1 MNSPTRKSTG
11 ASKDRRVAGFAL
23 ALALIL
29 GIGVSIK
36 LIPGPRPGTEG
47 GGPPPKA
54 STASGRAAAVPV
66 PAVQD
71 SATRGEVSDK
81 ARDAVAQ
88 RLARAFDRAVRLLHE
103 GKNKE
108 ALIAWRKVLK
118 LAPNLPEA
126 HVDMGFTLLSLGRP
140 EEARVFFNSAIMLRA
155 GQANAYYG
163 LALALNRLHDPRGA
177 IRAMRDYLGH
187 TDPDDR
193 YAEKARL
200 LIQIWKQCSI
210 SEPVIVPVEK
220 KGPMD
225 SR

>member
-11 ASKDRRVAGFAL
+11 ASKDRRLAGLVL

-47 GGPPPKA
+47 GGPLPKA
-54 STASGRAAAVPV
+54 STASSRSDAVHV
-66 PAVQD
+66 HAVQD
-71 SATRGEVSDK
+71 SATRGEVSGK
-81 ARDAVAQ
+81 ARDAVAK
-88 RLARAFDRAVRLLHE
+88 RLARAFGKAVRLLHG

-118 LAPNLPEA
+118 LAPKLPEA
-126 HVDMGFTLLSLGRP
+126 HVNMGFTLLSLGRP
-140 EEARVFFNSAIMLRA
+140 EEARIFFNSAIMLRA
-155 GQANAYYG
+155 TQANAYYG
-163 LALALNRLHDPRGA
+163 LALALNQLHDTRGA
-177 IRAMRDYLGH
+177 IRAMHDYLGY

-200 LIQIWKQCSI
+200 LIRIWKQCSI
-210 SEPVIVPVEK
+210 SGPAIGSGAK
-220 KGPMD
+220 KSPID
-225 SR
+225 SQ